1 MIYENNKPVRM
12 DITDALKSLYP
23 TKKWRY
29 NEDTGVVWIST
40 DTPQPSQAELDTEVQ
55 RLQTEWESQEYQRK
69 RKMEYPTIEELV
81 VALYDT
87 EDKAVVET
95 KRAVIKAKYPKGG

>member
-1 MIYENNKPVRM
+1 MIYENNKPIRM

-40 DTPQPSQAELDTEVQ
+40 DTTQPSQAELDTEVQ

-69 RKMEYPTIEELV
+69 RKMEYPSIEECVHAILDDDL
-81 VALYDT
+81 VALQ
-87 EDKAVVET
+87 E
-95 KRAVIKAKYPKGG
+95 KRAEVKLKYQKEGS